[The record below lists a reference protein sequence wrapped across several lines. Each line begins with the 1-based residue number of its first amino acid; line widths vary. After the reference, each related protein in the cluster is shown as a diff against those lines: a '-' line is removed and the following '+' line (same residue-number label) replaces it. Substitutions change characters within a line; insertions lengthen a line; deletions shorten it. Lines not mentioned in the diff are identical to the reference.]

1 MPELFKPED
10 QMPLETVKPT
20 PYEYRLELLTPDIGE
35 VEPIMVSMHAKAFFL
50 KLLRSGLIPVEST
63 ANSDG
68 TFAVA
73 HYNPDDLPQTFQPY
87 TQEGALVDYPASI
100 AKINELKAKRKV
112 LESQVDALKAE
123 QKEIEEAVMS
133 SLFAQG
139 IMGTKVKGFSVGIL
153 TQPRYSVVDWDA
165 LYAHIKATD
174 SFELLNK
181 ALKNASVKDLVT
193 TGVTADELVKMGIDP
208 EPFAAKSLSI
218 RKAA

>member
-1 MPELFKPED
+1 MSESFKPEV
-10 QMPLETVKPT
+10 QMPLENVEPA
-20 PYEYRLELLTPDIGE
+20 PPQPHLELLTPDVGDVDAIF
-35 VEPIMVSMHAKAFFL
+35 VTMPAKTFFL
-50 KLLRSGLIPVEST
+50 KLLRSGLIPVENVV
-63 ANSDG
+63 NSDG
-68 TFAVA
+68 TFDVA
-73 HYNPDDLPQTFQPY
+73 HYNPADLPQTFKPY

-100 AKINELKAKRKV
+100 AKINELKAKRKS

-165 LYAHIKATD
+165 LYAHIKSTN

-181 ALKNASVKDLVT
+181 ALKNASVKDLVA
-193 TGVTADELVKMGIDP
+193 TGVTTDELVRMGIDP

>member
-10 QMPLETVKPT
+10 QMPLETVEPA
-20 PYEYRLELLTPDIGE
+20 PGNFRLELLTQDVGE
-35 VEPIMVSMHAKAFFL
+35 VEPIFVNMPAKAFFL
-50 KLLRSGLIPVEST
+50 KLLRSGLIPVENT

-100 AKINELKAKRKV
+100 AKINELKAKRKA

>member
-1 MPELFKPED
+1 MSESFKPEV
-10 QMPLETVKPT
+10 QMPLEDVEPA
-20 PYEYRLELLTPDIGE
+20 PPQLHLELLTPDVGE
-35 VEPIMVSMHAKAFFL
+35 VDAIFVTMSAKAFFL
-50 KLLRSGLIPVEST
+50 KLLRNGVIPVENVV
-63 ANSDG
+63 NSDG
-68 TFAVA
+68 TFDVA
-73 HYNPDDLPQTFQPY
+73 HYNPADLPQTFQPY

-100 AKINELKAKRKV
+100 AKINELKAKRKS

-165 LYAHIKATD
+165 LYAHIKSTD

-181 ALKNASVKDLVT
+181 ALKNASVKDLVA
-193 TGVTADELVKMGIDP
+193 TGVTTDELVRMGIDP

>member
-1 MPELFKPED
+1 MSESFKPED
-10 QMPLETVKPT
+10 QMPLETVEPS
-20 PYEYRLELLTPDIGE
+20 PAFRLELLTPDVGE
-35 VEPIMVSMHAKAFFL
+35 VEPIFVNMPAKAFFL
-50 KLLRSGLIPVEST
+50 KLLRSGLIPVENT

-73 HYNPDDLPQTFQPY
+73 HYNPEDLPQTFQPY

-100 AKINELKAKRKV
+100 AKINELKAKRKA

-133 SLFAQG
+133 SLSAQG

-153 TQPRYSVVDWDA
+153 TQPRYSVVDWDV

-193 TGVTADELVKMGIDP
+193 NGVSAGELVKMGIDP

>member
-1 MPELFKPED
+1 
-10 QMPLETVKPT
+10 MPLENVEPA
-20 PYEYRLELLTPDIGE
+20 PPQPHLELLTPDVGDVDAIF
-35 VEPIMVSMHAKAFFL
+35 VTMPAKAFFL
-50 KLLRSGLIPVEST
+50 KLLRSGLIPVENVV
-63 ANSDG
+63 NSDG
-68 TFAVA
+68 TFDVA
-73 HYNPDDLPQTFQPY
+73 HYNPADLPQTFKPY

-100 AKINELKAKRKV
+100 AKINELKAKRKS

-165 LYAHIKATD
+165 LYAHIKSTN

-181 ALKNASVKDLVT
+181 ALKNASVKDLVA
-193 TGVTADELVKMGIDP
+193 TGVTTDELVRMGIDP